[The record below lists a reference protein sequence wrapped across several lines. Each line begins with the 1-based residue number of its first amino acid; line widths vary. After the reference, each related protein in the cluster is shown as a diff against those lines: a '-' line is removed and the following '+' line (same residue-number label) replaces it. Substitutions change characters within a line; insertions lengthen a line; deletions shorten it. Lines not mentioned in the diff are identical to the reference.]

1 MTTTTG
7 RTTKEA
13 GTVAPDDATTVDL
26 TAPENSPERKRT
38 KNTNVPSLI
47 KESNRYTTKSFSIAT
62 TAHSYNH
69 PRTFVEAAIALTKED
84 KPREFI
90 AAIKLLLS
98 NGKILDPNFALAP
111 LKRDTAMKKPPKLI
125 TAEDD
130 VPINFTHLGQY
141 IYTSGNR
148 IFEKKKDWKGNNS
161 SKKADHGDN
170 DNTTKEDIF
179 HDPVVYFTIAITTD
193 APPPEI

>member
-1 MTTTTG
+1 M
-7 RTTKEA
+7 
-13 GTVAPDDATTVDL
+13 VAPDKTTTVDL

-38 KNTNVPSLI
+38 KNTDGPSSI

-84 KPREFI
+84 KPRKFI

-111 LKRDTAMKKPPKLI
+111 LKRDTAMKKP
-125 TAEDD
+125 
-130 VPINFTHLGQY
+130 
-141 IYTSGNR
+141 
-148 IFEKKKDWKGNNS
+148 KGS
-161 SKKADHGDN
+161 R
-170 DNTTKEDIF
+170 
-179 HDPVVYFTIAITTD
+179 
-193 APPPEI
+193 